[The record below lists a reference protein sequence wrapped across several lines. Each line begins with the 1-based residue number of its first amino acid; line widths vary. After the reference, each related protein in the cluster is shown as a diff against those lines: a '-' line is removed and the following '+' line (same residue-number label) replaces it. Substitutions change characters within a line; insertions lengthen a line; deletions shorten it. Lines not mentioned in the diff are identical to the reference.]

1 MNITVVGIG
10 YVGMANA
17 VLLSQNNPVKAYDI
31 DSKKIGLLRNNIS
44 PIQDNEI
51 SSYLKEKKLNLYATS
66 SKEEAY
72 EEADLVIVAAPTN
85 YNEESNYFDTSM
97 VESAIEDSLK
107 LAPSATILIKSTVPV
122 GFTKTVR
129 EKYNNENIIFSPEFL
144 REGSALLDN
153 LYPSRIIIGD
163 KSSKSKKIANI
174 FKEAALA
181 NDVTILHTDS
191 TEAEAIK
198 LFSNTYLALR
208 ISFFNELDTYAE
220 CHNLS
225 SKDIITGVGLDQRIG
240 NHYNN
245 PSFGYG
251 GYCLPKDTKQ
261 LKANY
266 LDVPNSIIGAIV
278 DANSIRKDF
287 IADQIIRKNPN
298 IVGIYRLVMKSSSDN
313 YRSSSIQGIM
323 KRIKSKGIEV
333 IIFEPTF
340 KETSFFRSRVVDNFE
355 DFVNNSDLIVT
366 NRNYKELE
374 PFSKKVYTRDIFG
387 KD

>member
-266 LDVPNSIIGAIV
+266 LNVPNSIISAIV

>member
-31 DSKKIGLLRNNIS
+31 DSKKIELLRNNIS

-129 EKYNNENIIFSPEFL
+129 EKYNTENIVFSPEFL

-198 LFSNTYLALR
+198 LFSNTYLAMR
-208 ISFFNELDTYAE
+208 VSFFNELDTYAE

-225 SKDIITGVGLDQRIG
+225 SKDIIKGVGLDQRIG
-240 NHYNN
+240 NFYNN

-287 IADQIIRKNPN
+287 IADQIIRKNPK

-374 PFSKKVYTRDIFG
+374 PFSNKVYTRDIFG

>member
-1 MNITVVGIG
+1 
-10 YVGMANA
+10 
-17 VLLSQNNPVKAYDI
+17 
-31 DSKKIGLLRNNIS
+31 
-44 PIQDNEI
+44 
-51 SSYLKEKKLNLYATS
+51 
-66 SKEEAY
+66 
-72 EEADLVIVAAPTN
+72 VAAPTN

-266 LDVPNSIIGAIV
+266 LNVPNSIISAIV

>member
-1 MNITVVGIG
+1 VNITVVGIG

-266 LDVPNSIIGAIV
+266 LNVPNSIISAIV

>member
-31 DSKKIGLLRNNIS
+31 DSKKIELLRNNIS

-266 LDVPNSIIGAIV
+266 LNVPNSIISAIV

>member
-31 DSKKIGLLRNNIS
+31 DSKKIELLRNNIS

-129 EKYNNENIIFSPEFL
+129 EKYNTENIVFSPEFL

-198 LFSNTYLALR
+198 LFSNTYLAMR
-208 ISFFNELDTYAE
+208 VSFFNELDTYAE

-225 SKDIITGVGLDQRIG
+225 SKDIIKGVGLDQRIG
-240 NHYNN
+240 NFYNN

-287 IADQIIRKNPN
+287 IADQIIRKNPK

-340 KETSFFRSRVVDNFE
+340 KETSFFRSRVIENFE

-374 PFSKKVYTRDIFG
+374 PFSNKVYTRDIFG